1 MSEYYTTI
9 YASAAAI
16 DQKCPMAF
24 FMSLHGHFFKLQG
37 LLILLPRPRKVEER
51 ERRKVGNSR
60 SIQPQAFYKTPVFP
74 KMALLVIRKWRY
86 FVLEGLLD
94 F

>member
-1 MSEYYTTI
+1 MSTI
-9 YASAAAI
+9 YASASAAI

-37 LLILLPRPRKVEER
+37 LLILPRPRKVEER

-86 FVLEGLLD
+86 FVLEWLLD

>member
-1 MSEYYTTI
+1 MPYGLFHVPAWTFFQTAGSSHTTTK
-9 YASAAAI
+9 A
-16 DQKCPMAF
+16 KE
-24 FMSLHGHFFKLQG
+24 G
-37 LLILLPRPRKVEER
+37 RRER

-74 KMALLVIRKWRY
+74 KMALLVIRRWRY